1 MVSHLW
7 EPDDKGQGRCTTKVV
22 EYVWNR
28 VREGSLRI
36 GDRLPS
42 ERAVAERLRVSRSSI
57 RAGIAY
63 LTAIGVV
70 NVRPGQGVFIS
81 DSPAAF
87 PLPGVDLLCSTTAE
101 DLAEARLLVEN
112 AIVRVAADR
121 ASESACAVLAEEV
134 AEMYASVE
142 DPTVFCLHDLRF
154 HRAMA
159 RACGNPILAAMSET
173 LLARANAKARMAND
187 RGELWRIA
195 ELHRIIYRAI
205 RTHRPADASGPLES
219 CVRHF
224 DGDSAIKQDSGV
236 RC

>member
-7 EPDDKGQGRCTTKVV
+7 EPGDNRQGRCTTKVV

-36 GDRLPS
+36 GDRLPA

-87 PLPGVDLLCSTTAE
+87 PLPGLLCSATAE
-101 DLAEARLLVEN
+101 ELAEARLLVEN
-112 AIVRVAADR
+112 AIVRVAAHR
-121 ASESACAVLAEEV
+121 ARESGCAALAEEV

-142 DPTVFCLHDLRF
+142 DPTAFSQHDLRF

-159 RACGNPILAAMSET
+159 RVCGNPILGAMSET
-173 LLARANAKARMAND
+173 LLARANTKAHVGQHD
-187 RGELWRIA
+187 RGELWRMA
-195 ELHRIIYRAI
+195 DLHRTIYRAI
-205 RTHRPADASGPLES
+205 RTRRPADASGPLES

-224 DGDSAIKQDSGV
+224 NSDTAIEQESGV
-236 RC
+236 RT